1 MVLDLSK
8 DHLVFDGL
16 EDVLL
21 NGNPIEGAYRNDIEE
36 VEGSPTSGIYL
47 QANVEWQIPTPPA
60 FVSRIGQLIIN
71 AAGEVFTILALRKP
85 VLNDYSGC
93 ECRLASIEEDLALA
107 NKVTRYPAVTVVDEE
122 GARFV
127 DNSAADAGFTDIAC
141 RIQPIADEV
150 QDFMGKR
157 GIFRTFHIFVASD
170 IDLDYGDV
178 LRDDTATQYSV
189 QSWENRERIDEL
201 SLIVVHLME

>member
-21 NGNPIEGAYRNDIEE
+21 DGNPIEGAYRNDIEE

-60 FVSRIGQLIIN
+60 IVPRIGQLIVN
-71 AAGEVFTILALRKP
+71 AAGEVFTILAIRKP
-85 VLNDYSGC
+85 FLNDYYGC
-93 ECRLASIEEDLALA
+93 ACRLASIEADLALA
-107 NKVTRYPAVTVVDEE
+107 NKITRYPAITGIDEE
-122 GARFV
+122 GSRFV
-127 DNSAADAGFTDIAC
+127 VNNAADPAFTDIAC
-141 RIQPIADEV
+141 RIQPIAEDV
-150 QDFMGKR
+150 RDVMGKR
-157 GIFRTFHIFVASD
+157 VIFRIFHIFVASD

-178 LRDDTATQYSV
+178 LKDDTAIQYSIE
-189 QSWENRERIDEL
+189 SWENRERIDEL
-201 SLIVVHLME
+201 SLIVCHIME